1 MIASL
6 KKTMIV
12 MMVLAMLAAAP
23 ALFAGIGE
31 VSVSP
36 AVVMLRGQVGQSTTQ
51 TLTFTNGTSR
61 PLSFEMKAYDAVV
74 RNGDR
79 QLVEAGSIPGSI
91 AATAVFSP
99 RLFTVPPR
107 QSIPV
112 SLTITIPPRPAV
124 RAIAAMCEGTTKL
137 GTGPVKVSAAV
148 GMLLTFAISGDVL
161 AATASPLIVEPPK
174 ESATLVAAQ
183 QLVNSG
189 SEPVVATGMLAIINA
204 AGSLAGKQEIPMW
217 RLLPGEKKDMRVEYD
232 GELAPGRYRAMI
244 TYDLTN
250 KTLTSSAEFSV
261 K

>member
-1 MIASL
+1 MIKRTL
-6 KKTMIV
+6 FL
-12 MMVLAMLAAAP
+12 MVLFATLASQT
-23 ALFAGIGE
+23 ALLAGVGE

-36 AVVMLRGQVGQSTTQ
+36 AVVMLRGNVGQSTTQ

-74 RNGDR
+74 RDGKR
-79 QLVEAGSIPGSI
+79 LFVEPGSMRGSI
-91 AATAVFSP
+91 AATAAFSP
-99 RLFTVPPR
+99 KLFTVAPR
-107 QSIPV
+107 QSVHV
-112 SLTITIPPRPAV
+112 SLTITIPPQPAV
-124 RAIAAMCEGTTKL
+124 RAIAVMCEGTTKL
-137 GTGPVKVSAAV
+137 GTGPLKVSASV
-148 GMLLTFAISGDVL
+148 GTLLTFAIAGDVL
-161 AATASPLIVEPPK
+161 AATASPLTVQPPTG
-174 ESATLVAAQ
+174 SAALVAAQ

-189 SEPVVATGMLAIINA
+189 TEPVVATGMLAILNA
-204 AGSLAGKQEIPMW
+204 AGSLAGKQEIPEW